1 MERKTVRAALGDRAY
16 DIVIGPALLEDAG
29 ARIAPLLRRPKTVIV
44 SDKTVYA
51 AQGAR
56 LEAGLAAAN
65 IAFDKILLEPG
76 EGTKTLAQLETL
88 LSGLLD
94 RGVDRSDMI
103 IAFGGGVVGDITG
116 FAAAILRRG
125 CRFVQIPTSLL
136 AQVDSSVGGK
146 TGVNTPQGKNLVGAF
161 YQPSLV
167 LADIDALSTL
177 APRQMRAGYAEIVKY
192 GALGDAAFFN
202 WLEENGAALL
212 AGEQAS
218 LAHAVQR
225 SCEMKA
231 AIVAEDER
239 EEGKRALLNLGHTFG
254 HALEAS
260 FGFSDRLLHGEAVA
274 AGMGLAADYSVQMGV
289 CSTAAADRL
298 KAHLRA
304 VGLPAGIE
312 DIPGANSLNGD
323 DLLALMMQD
332 KKVQAGRLALVLMR
346 DIGEAYIVRAVD
358 MTQLKQFLSE
368 RTGAA
373 ARA

>member
-16 DIVIGPALLEDAG
+16 DIVIGPALLEEAG
-29 ARIAPLLRRPKTVIV
+29 ARIAPLLKRPKTVIV
-44 SDKTVYA
+44 SDKTVYT

-94 RGVDRSDMI
+94 HGVDRSDMI

-177 APRQMRAGYAEIVKY
+177 APRQMRAGYAEVVKY

-212 AGEQAS
+212 AGETAP
-218 LAHAVQR
+218 LARAVER

-231 AIVAEDER
+231 AIVTEDER

-274 AGMGLAADYSVQMGV
+274 AGMGLAADYSVQIGV

-298 KAHLRA
+298 KAHMRA
-304 VGLPAGIE
+304 VGLPADIE
-312 DIPGANSLNGD
+312 DIPDADSLNGD

-332 KKVQAGRLALVLMR
+332 KKVQAGRLSLVLMR
-346 DIGEAYIVRAVD
+346 DIGAAYIERAVD